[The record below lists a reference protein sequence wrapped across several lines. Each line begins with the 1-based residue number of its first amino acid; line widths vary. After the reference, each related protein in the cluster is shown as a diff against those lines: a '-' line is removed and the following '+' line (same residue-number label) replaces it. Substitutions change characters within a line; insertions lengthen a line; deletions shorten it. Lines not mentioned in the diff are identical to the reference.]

1 MADQDFGDLLKPI
14 KREPISV
21 SILNMVTESIL
32 AGRLKPGDKL
42 PTELELAEKLSVSRN
57 SVREAIR
64 MLASLGVIEVKRGA
78 GTFISRSMSST
89 VLDQLM
95 LSLAFNQGTSKEL
108 IEVRMM
114 IEIGAAELVIDNA
127 SDEQIEELEKA
138 NLKLKE
144 ATEKHPE
151 NPHYLRDLDLQI
163 HFTLLENTNNSFIE
177 KIGKTIYRLFF
188 ASIEDT
194 VKRNNISAYRNHQ
207 LYIDAIKKRDKD
219 LVRKRI
225 REALSY
231 WTEYVTHPAKDSG

>member
-1 MADQDFGDLLKPI
+1 MADQDFADILKPL
-14 KREPISV
+14 KRESISV

-42 PTELELAEKLSVSRN
+42 PTELELTEKLGVSRN

-78 GTFISRSMSST
+78 GTFISRSVSSS

-95 LSLAFNQGTSKEL
+95 LSMAFHQGTSKEL
-108 IEVRMM
+108 IEIRMM

-127 SDEQIEELEKA
+127 SDEQIDQLEKA
-138 NLKLKE
+138 NLGLKE
-144 ATEKHPE
+144 ATEKHADD
-151 NPHYLRDLDLQI
+151 PHYLRDLDLKI
-163 HFTLLENTNNSFIE
+163 HFTLLEITNNSFAT

-194 VKRNNISAYRNHQ
+194 VKRNSINAYKNHQ
-207 LYIDAIKKRDKD
+207 LYIEAIKKRDKD

-231 WTEYVTHPAKDSG
+231 WMEYVKHPPKNSN